1 MPRTVTITV
10 AQPSRKNAP
19 GHYMTIGDGDIR
31 RGDYYRRVSGTKPN
45 LLALPGVQG
54 VQVRYQWRELETTQG
69 TYTFGS
75 VKATYPTTERTVRA
89 DLWRCQQNNSRLI
102 ILIMD
107 RTFDGTNPM
116 PPYLAS
122 DPQYVQQVTTTGGT
136 GSGYSAVRWNAT
148 VQARFRALVAALGAA
163 FDSHPNWYAVAFQ
176 ETSTGLDADQ
186 RAATGYIDSGTTNNY
201 RDALIANLRSA
212 SDSFPTSRVFWYQNF
227 FPTPATDYRIGEVA
241 DAVKGYA
248 NGNHGIVMGGP
259 DIMPDKT
266 ELATRCYPRYGAPPV
281 GSWGEL
287 PLFCS
292 MQFDSYDHV
301 HTTAS
306 TNANPDPRMPNDR
319 WALGDYWTMDQLF
332 RFGRDSLHLNYV
344 MWEHDQGG
352 AGYHFEPDA
361 QAVIAAN
368 PTFNT

>member
-1 MPRTVTITV
+1 LTSRTFTFTV
-10 AQPSRKNAP
+10 AATRKNVP
-19 GHYMTIGDGDIR
+19 GHYMTIGDGDAR
-31 RGDYYRRVSGTKPN
+31 RGNYYRTSGNQPN
-45 LLALPGVQG
+45 LLALPGVRG
-54 VQVRYQWRELETTQG
+54 VQVRYPWNSLETTQG
-69 TYTFGS
+69 NYTFGT
-75 VKATYPTTERTVRA
+75 VKATYPDTERTVRA
-89 DLWRCQQNNSRLI
+89 ELWRCQQANSRLI
-102 ILIMD
+102 LLIED

-116 PPYLAS
+116 PSYMAA
-122 DPQYVQQVTTTGGT
+122 DPQYVQQVTTSGGSGT
-136 GSGYSAVRWNAT
+136 GYSAVRWNT
-148 VQARFRALVAALGAA
+148 FVQTRFRALVAALGAA
-163 FDSHPNWYAVAFQ
+163 FDSSPHWYAVAFQ
-176 ETSTGLDADQ
+176 ETSTGLSDAQ
-186 RAATGYIDSGTTNNY
+186 RTLTGYTDVLY

-248 NGNHGIVMGGP
+248 GGLHGIVMGGP

-266 ELATRCYPRYGAPPV
+266 ELATRCYPRYGAPPI

-319 WALGDYWTMDQLF
+319 WAIGDYWTMDQLF

-368 PTFNT
+368 PVFNT